1 MEEKENYM
9 KKKLISALLLSTVVL
24 TSASTA
30 LVAVADETDDK
41 IASQD
46 AKIAST
52 KSAEATAQSEVAGI
66 QSQVNALTSKQSALK
81 KEPDEL
87 LKESEKLQAKIGE
100 LTKEI
105 KERDEALKAQ
115 ARSAQTDGSATSYVD
130 AVINSKSLSDVV
142 TRVSAMRTVVK
153 ANNDMMKQQETAKA
167 DLDKAQKA
175 NQAKANEG
183 YKLLAQMNDQAKT
196 LDTQQAQLKVAQL
209 NLAAERA
216 TAEGEKSSL
225 LEQKAAAQAAA
236 AEAAAR
242 EKAYNDQVADAAAKA
257 KEQTD
262 NGASIDNN
270 VPTPSPGGNDN
281 GGYTPAP
288 TPTPTP
294 TPTGGGGGAN
304 TYPEGECT
312 WGVKILAPWAG
323 NYWGNGGQWA
333 ASAAAAGFRTG
344 SVPQVGAIAV
354 WQGGY
359 GHVAVVYQVSG
370 NKIAVQESNYAGKRY
385 IADHRGGLFDP
396 GAVTYIY
403 PN

>member
-1 MEEKENYM
+1 M

-30 LVAVADETDDK
+30 FVAVADETDDK

-52 KSAEATAQSEVAGI
+52 KSAEATAQTEVTNI
-66 QSQVNALTSKQSALK
+66 QSQVNTLSSKQSALK
-81 KEPDEL
+81 KETDDL
-87 LKESEKLQAKIGE
+87 LKESEKLQVKIGD

-130 AVINSKSLSDVV
+130 AVINFKSLSDVV

-167 DLDKAQKA
+167 DLDKAVKT
-175 NQAKANEG
+175 NQAKSNEG
-183 YKLLAQMNDQAKT
+183 YKLLAQMDDQAKT
-196 LDTQQAQLKVAQL
+196 LETQQAQLKVAQL

-216 TAEGEKSSL
+216 TAEGDKASL

-236 AEAAAR
+236 SEAAAR
-242 EKAYNDQVADAAAKA
+242 EKAYSDQVADAAAKA

-270 VPTPSPGGNDN
+270 VPNPGGGG

-294 TPTGGGGGAN
+294 TPPGGGGGAN
-304 TYPEGECT
+304 TYPVGECT
-312 WGVKILAPWAG
+312 WGAKVLAPWAG
-323 NYWGNGGQWA
+323 DYWGNGGDWA
-333 ASAAAAGFRTG
+333 ASAARAGLRTG

-370 NKIAVQESNYAGKRY
+370 NQIAVQESNYAGKRY

>member
-1 MEEKENYM
+1 M

-30 LVAVADETDDK
+30 FVAVADETNDK

-52 KSAEATAQSEVAGI
+52 KSAEATAQTEVTNI
-66 QSQVNALTSKQSALK
+66 QSQVNTLSSKQSALK
-81 KEPDEL
+81 KETDDL
-87 LKESEKLQAKIGE
+87 LKESEKLQVKIGD

-167 DLDKAQKA
+167 DLDKAVKT
-175 NQAKANEG
+175 NQAKSNEG
-183 YKLLAQMNDQAKT
+183 YKLLAQMDDQAKT
-196 LDTQQAQLKVAQL
+196 LETQQAQLKVAQL

-216 TAEGEKSSL
+216 TAEGDKASL

-236 AEAAAR
+236 SEAAAR
-242 EKAYNDQVADAAAKA
+242 EKAYSDQVADAAAKA

-270 VPTPSPGGNDN
+270 VPNPGGGG

-294 TPTGGGGGAN
+294 TPPGGGGGAN
-304 TYPEGECT
+304 TYPVGECT
-312 WGVKILAPWAG
+312 WGAKVLAPWAG
-323 NYWGNGGQWA
+323 DYWGNGGDWA
-333 ASAAAAGFRTG
+333 ASAARAGFRTG

-370 NKIAVQESNYAGKRY
+370 NQIAVQESNYAGKRY

>member
-1 MEEKENYM
+1 MEEKKTNM

-30 LVAVADETDDK
+30 FVAVADETDDK

-52 KSAEATAQSEVAGI
+52 KSAEATAQTEVTNI
-66 QSQVNALTSKQSALK
+66 QSQVDTLSSKQSALK
-81 KEPDEL
+81 KETDDL
-87 LKESEKLQAKIGE
+87 LKESEKLQVKIGD

-167 DLDKAQKA
+167 NLDKAVKT
-175 NQAKANEG
+175 NQAKSNEG
-183 YKLLAQMNDQAKT
+183 YKLLAQMDDQAKT
-196 LDTQQAQLKVAQL
+196 LETQQAQLKVAQL

-216 TAEGEKSSL
+216 TAEGDKASL

-236 AEAAAR
+236 SEAAAR
-242 EKAYNDQVADAAAKA
+242 EKAYSDQVADAAAKA

-270 VPTPSPGGNDN
+270 VPNPGGGG

-294 TPTGGGGGAN
+294 TPPGGGGGAN
-304 TYPEGECT
+304 TYPVGECT
-312 WGVKILAPWAG
+312 WGAKVLAPWAG
-323 NYWGNGGQWA
+323 DYWGNGGDWA
-333 ASAAAAGFRTG
+333 ASAARAGFRTG

-370 NKIAVQESNYAGKRY
+370 NQIAVQESNYAGKRY

>member
-1 MEEKENYM
+1 M
-9 KKKLISALLLSTVVL
+9 KKKILSALLLSTVVL
-24 TSASTA
+24 TSVSTA
-30 LVAVADETDDK
+30 MVAVADETDDK

-46 AKIAST
+46 AKIASA
-52 KSAEATAQSEVAGI
+52 KSAEAAAQSEVAGI
-66 QSQVNALTSKQSALK
+66 QSQVTSLSSKQATLK
-81 KEPDEL
+81 KETDDL
-87 LKESEKLQAKIGE
+87 LKESDKLQVKIVD

-142 TRVSAMRTVVK
+142 TRISAMRTVVK
-153 ANNDMMKQQETAKA
+153 ANNDMMKQQETAKV
-167 DLDKAQKA
+167 DLDKAVKS

-183 YKLLAQMNDQAKT
+183 YKLLAQMADQAKT
-196 LDTQQAQLKVAQL
+196 LETQEAQLKVAQL

-216 TAEGEKSSL
+216 TAEGDKASL
-225 LEQKAAAQAAA
+225 LEQKAAAQAEAA
-236 AEAAAR
+236 AAAAR

-257 KEQTD
+257 KDQAD
-262 NGASIDNN
+262 NGVSVDNN
-270 VPTPSPGGNDN
+270 VPDPD
-281 GGYTPAP
+281 
-288 TPTPTP
+288 
-294 TPTGGGGGAN
+294 GGGGYIPSPTPPKPTPPSSDN
-304 TYPEGECT
+304 TYPVGECT
-312 WGVKILAPWAG
+312 WGAKQLAPWAG

-344 SVPQVGAIAV
+344 STPQVGAIVV

-370 NKIAVQESNYAGKRY
+370 SQIAVQESNYAGKRY
-385 IADHRGGLFDP
+385 IDDHRGGLFNP

>member
-1 MEEKENYM
+1 M

-30 LVAVADETDDK
+30 FVAVADETDDK

-52 KSAEATAQSEVAGI
+52 KSAEATAQSQVS
-66 QSQVNALTSKQSALK
+66 QVKSQVNALASKQSALK
-81 KEPDEL
+81 KETENL
-87 LKESEKLQAKIGE
+87 LKESEKLQVKIGD

-105 KERDEALKAQ
+105 KEREEALKAQ

-196 LDTQQAQLKVAQL
+196 LETQQAQLKVAQL

-216 TAEGEKSSL
+216 TAEGNKASL
-225 LEQKAAAQAAA
+225 LQQKAAAQTAA

-257 KEQTD
+257 KEQAD

-270 VPTPSPGGNDN
+270 VPTP
-281 GGYTPAP
+281 

-294 TPTGGGGGAN
+294 TPGGGGGGGYTPDPTPDPKPTPPPSGNN
-304 TYPEGECT
+304 TYPVGECT
-312 WGVKILAPWAG
+312 WGAKVLAPWAG
-323 NYWGNGGQWA
+323 DYWGNGGQWA

-370 NKIAVQESNYAGKRY
+370 NQIAVKESNYAGKRY

>member
-1 MEEKENYM
+1 M

-30 LVAVADETDDK
+30 FVAVADETDDK

-52 KSAEATAQSEVAGI
+52 KSAEATAQTEVTNI
-66 QSQVNALTSKQSALK
+66 QSQVDTLSSKQSALK
-81 KEPDEL
+81 KETDDL
-87 LKESEKLQAKIGE
+87 LKESEKLQVKIGD

-167 DLDKAQKA
+167 DLDKAVKT
-175 NQAKANEG
+175 NQAKSNEG
-183 YKLLAQMNDQAKT
+183 YKLLAQMDDQAKT
-196 LDTQQAQLKVAQL
+196 LETQQAQLKVAQL

-216 TAEGEKSSL
+216 TAEGDKASL

-236 AEAAAR
+236 SEAAAR
-242 EKAYNDQVADAAAKA
+242 EKAYSDQVADAAAKA

-270 VPTPSPGGNDN
+270 VPAPNPG
-281 GGYTPAP
+281 
-288 TPTPTP
+288 
-294 TPTGGGGGAN
+294 GGGGGAN
-304 TYPEGECT
+304 TYPVGECT
-312 WGVKILAPWAG
+312 WGAKVLAPWAG
-323 NYWGNGGQWA
+323 DYWGNGGDWA
-333 ASAAAAGFRTG
+333 ASAARAGFRTG

-370 NKIAVQESNYAGKRY
+370 NQIAVQESNYAGKRY

>member
-1 MEEKENYM
+1 M

-30 LVAVADETDDK
+30 FVAVADETDDK

-52 KSAEATAQSEVAGI
+52 KSAEATAQTEVTNI
-66 QSQVNALTSKQSALK
+66 QSQVNTLSSKQSALK
-81 KEPDEL
+81 KETDDL
-87 LKESEKLQAKIGE
+87 LKESEKLQVKIGD

-167 DLDKAQKA
+167 DLDKAVKT
-175 NQAKANEG
+175 NQAKSNEG
-183 YKLLAQMNDQAKT
+183 YKLLAQMDDQAKT
-196 LDTQQAQLKVAQL
+196 LETQQAQLKVVQL

-216 TAEGEKSSL
+216 TAEGDKASL

-236 AEAAAR
+236 SEAAAR
-242 EKAYNDQVADAAAKA
+242 EKAYSDQVADAAAKA

-270 VPTPSPGGNDN
+270 VPNPGGGG

-294 TPTGGGGGAN
+294 TPPGGGGGAN
-304 TYPEGECT
+304 TYPVGECT
-312 WGVKILAPWAG
+312 WGAKVLAPWAG
-323 NYWGNGGQWA
+323 DYWGNGGDWA
-333 ASAAAAGFRTG
+333 ASAARAGFRTG

-370 NKIAVQESNYAGKRY
+370 NQIAVQESNYAGKRY

>member
-1 MEEKENYM
+1 M

-24 TSASTA
+24 TSASTV
-30 LVAVADETDDK
+30 LVAMADETDDK

-66 QSQVNALTSKQSALK
+66 QSQVNTLSSKQSALK
-81 KEPDEL
+81 KETDDL
-87 LKESEKLQAKIGE
+87 LKESEKLQTKIGE

-167 DLDKAQKA
+167 DLDKAQKE

-183 YKLLAQMNDQAKT
+183 YKLLAQMDDQAKT
-196 LDTQQAQLKVAQL
+196 LETQQAQLKVAQL

-216 TAEGEKSSL
+216 TAEGDKASL

-236 AEAAAR
+236 TAAAAR
-242 EKAYNDQVADAAAKA
+242 EKAYNDQVSDAAAKA
-257 KEQTD
+257 KEQAD
-262 NGASIDNN
+262 NGVSIDNS
-270 VPTPSPGGNDN
+270 VPTPSPGGSGN
-281 GGYTPAP
+281 GDYTP

-294 TPTGGGGGAN
+294 TPPTGGGGVN
-304 TYPEGECT
+304 TYPVGQCT
-312 WGVKILAPWAG
+312 WGAKELAPWAG
-323 NYWGNGGQWA
+323 NNWGNGAQWA
-333 ASAAAAGFRTG
+333 SSAAAAGFRTG
-344 SVPQVGAIAV
+344 STPQVGAIMVEYGPTA
-354 WQGGY
+354 Y
-359 GHVAVVYQVSG
+359 GHVAVVSMVNGSQIQIREANYNG
-370 NKIAVQESNYAGKRY
+370 NQAIGNY
-385 IADHRGGLFDP
+385 RGWFTP
-396 GAVTYIY
+396 GGVTYIY

>member
-1 MEEKENYM
+1 M

-30 LVAVADETDDK
+30 FVAVADETDDK

-52 KSAEATAQSEVAGI
+52 KSAEATAQTEVTNI
-66 QSQVNALTSKQSALK
+66 QSQVNTLSSKQSALK
-81 KEPDEL
+81 KETDDL
-87 LKESEKLQAKIGE
+87 LKESEKLQVKIGD

-167 DLDKAQKA
+167 DLDKAVKT
-175 NQAKANEG
+175 NQAKSNEG
-183 YKLLAQMNDQAKT
+183 YKLLAQMDDQAKT
-196 LDTQQAQLKVAQL
+196 LETQQAQLKVAQL

-216 TAEGEKSSL
+216 TAEGDKASL

-236 AEAAAR
+236 SEAAAR
-242 EKAYNDQVADAAAKA
+242 EKAYSDQVADAAAKA

-270 VPTPSPGGNDN
+270 VPNPGGGG

-294 TPTGGGGGAN
+294 TPPGGGGGAN
-304 TYPEGECT
+304 TYPVGECT
-312 WGVKILAPWAG
+312 WGAIVLAPWAG
-323 NYWGNGGQWA
+323 DYWGNGGDWA
-333 ASAAAAGFRTG
+333 ASAARAGFRTG

-370 NKIAVQESNYAGKRY
+370 NQIAVQESNYAGKRY

>member
-1 MEEKENYM
+1 M

-24 TSASTA
+24 TSVSTA
-30 LVAVADETDDK
+30 FVAVADETDDK

-52 KSAEATAQSEVAGI
+52 KSAEATAQTEVTNI
-66 QSQVNALTSKQSALK
+66 QSQVNTLSSKQSALK
-81 KEPDEL
+81 KETDDL
-87 LKESEKLQAKIGE
+87 LKESEKLQVKIGD

-167 DLDKAQKA
+167 DLDKAVKT
-175 NQAKANEG
+175 NQAKSNEG
-183 YKLLAQMNDQAKT
+183 YKLLAQMDDQAKT
-196 LDTQQAQLKVAQL
+196 LETQQAQLKVAQL

-216 TAEGEKSSL
+216 TAEGDKASL

-236 AEAAAR
+236 SEAAAR
-242 EKAYNDQVADAAAKA
+242 EKAYSDQVADAAAKA

-262 NGASIDNN
+262 NGTSIDNN
-270 VPTPSPGGNDN
+270 VPNPGGGG

-294 TPTGGGGGAN
+294 TPPGGGGGAN
-304 TYPEGECT
+304 TYPVGECT
-312 WGVKILAPWAG
+312 WGAKVLAPWAG
-323 NYWGNGGQWA
+323 DYWGNGGDWA
-333 ASAAAAGFRTG
+333 ASAARAGFRTG

-370 NKIAVQESNYAGKRY
+370 NQIAVQESNYAGKRY

>member
-1 MEEKENYM
+1 MEEKKTNM

-30 LVAVADETDDK
+30 FVAVADETDDK

-52 KSAEATAQSEVAGI
+52 KSAEATAQTEVTNI
-66 QSQVNALTSKQSALK
+66 QSQVDTLSSKQSALK
-81 KEPDEL
+81 KETDDL
-87 LKESEKLQAKIGE
+87 LKESEKLQVKIGD

-167 DLDKAQKA
+167 DLDKAVKT
-175 NQAKANEG
+175 NQAKSNEG
-183 YKLLAQMNDQAKT
+183 YKLLAQMDDQAKT
-196 LDTQQAQLKVAQL
+196 LETQQAQLKVAQL

-216 TAEGEKSSL
+216 TAEGDKASL

-236 AEAAAR
+236 SEAAAR
-242 EKAYNDQVADAAAKA
+242 EKAYSDQVADAAAKA

-270 VPTPSPGGNDN
+270 VPNPGGGG

-294 TPTGGGGGAN
+294 TPPGGGGGAN
-304 TYPEGECT
+304 TYPVGECT
-312 WGVKILAPWAG
+312 WGAKVLAPWAG
-323 NYWGNGGQWA
+323 DYWGNGGDWA
-333 ASAAAAGFRTG
+333 ASAARAGFRTG

-370 NKIAVQESNYAGKRY
+370 NQIAVQESNYAGKRY

>member
-1 MEEKENYM
+1 M

-24 TSASTA
+24 TSVSTA
-30 LVAVADETDDK
+30 FVAVADETDDK

-52 KSAEATAQSEVAGI
+52 KSAEATAQTEVTNI
-66 QSQVNALTSKQSALK
+66 QSQVNTLSSKQSALK
-81 KEPDEL
+81 KETDDL
-87 LKESEKLQAKIGE
+87 LKESEKLQVKIGD

-167 DLDKAQKA
+167 DLDKAVKT
-175 NQAKANEG
+175 NQAKSNEG
-183 YKLLAQMNDQAKT
+183 YKLLAQMDDQAKT
-196 LDTQQAQLKVAQL
+196 LETQQAQLKVAQL

-216 TAEGEKSSL
+216 TAEGDKASL

-236 AEAAAR
+236 SEAAAR
-242 EKAYNDQVADAAAKA
+242 EKAYSDQVADAAAKA

-270 VPTPSPGGNDN
+270 VPNPGGGG

-294 TPTGGGGGAN
+294 TPPGGGGGAN
-304 TYPEGECT
+304 TYPVGECT
-312 WGVKILAPWAG
+312 WGAKVLAPWAG
-323 NYWGNGGQWA
+323 DYWGNGGDWA
-333 ASAAAAGFRTG
+333 ASAARAGFRTG

-370 NKIAVQESNYAGKRY
+370 NQIAVQESNYAGKRY

-403 PN
+403 QN

>member
-1 MEEKENYM
+1 M
-9 KKKLISALLLSTVVL
+9 KKKLISALFLSTVVL

-30 LVAVADETDDK
+30 FVAVADETDDK

-52 KSAEATAQSEVAGI
+52 KSAEATAQTEVTNI
-66 QSQVNALTSKQSALK
+66 QSQVNTLSSKQSALK
-81 KEPDEL
+81 KETDDL
-87 LKESEKLQAKIGE
+87 LKESEKLQVKIGD

-167 DLDKAQKA
+167 DLDKAVKT
-175 NQAKANEG
+175 NQAKSNEG
-183 YKLLAQMNDQAKT
+183 YKLLAQMDDQAKT
-196 LDTQQAQLKVAQL
+196 LETQQAQLKVAQL

-216 TAEGEKSSL
+216 TAEGDKASL

-236 AEAAAR
+236 SEAAAR
-242 EKAYNDQVADAAAKA
+242 EKAYSDQVADAAAKA

-270 VPTPSPGGNDN
+270 VPNPGGGG

-294 TPTGGGGGAN
+294 TPPGGGGGAN
-304 TYPEGECT
+304 TYPVGECT
-312 WGVKILAPWAG
+312 WGAKVLAPWAG
-323 NYWGNGGQWA
+323 DYWGNGGDWA
-333 ASAAAAGFRTG
+333 ASAARAGFRTG

-370 NKIAVQESNYAGKRY
+370 NQIAVQESNYAGKRY

>member
-1 MEEKENYM
+1 M

-30 LVAVADETDDK
+30 FVAVADETDDK

-52 KSAEATAQSEVAGI
+52 KSAEATAQTEVTNI
-66 QSQVNALTSKQSALK
+66 QSQVDTLSSKQSALK
-81 KEPDEL
+81 KETDDL
-87 LKESEKLQAKIGE
+87 LKESEKLQVKIGD

-167 DLDKAQKA
+167 DLDKAQKE

-196 LDTQQAQLKVAQL
+196 LETQQAQLKVAQL

-216 TAEGEKSSL
+216 TAEGDKASL

-236 AEAAAR
+236 TAAAAR
-242 EKAYNDQVADAAAKA
+242 EKAYNDQVSDAVAKA
-257 KEQTD
+257 KEQAD
-262 NGASIDNN
+262 NGVSIDNS
-270 VPTPSPGGNDN
+270 VPTPSPGGSGN
-281 GGYTPAP
+281 GDYTP

-294 TPTGGGGGAN
+294 TPMAKELLVPVELIAAFSTARIWLTRRPISAREQGA
-304 TYPEGECT
+304 
-312 WGVKILAPWAG
+312 L
-323 NYWGNGGQWA
+323 
-333 ASAAAAGFRTG
+333 
-344 SVPQVGAIAV
+344 
-354 WQGGY
+354 
-359 GHVAVVYQVSG
+359 VYRSG
-370 NKIAVQESNYAGKRY
+370 PS
-385 IADHRGGLFDP
+385 
-396 GAVTYIY
+396 
-403 PN
+403 

>member
-1 MEEKENYM
+1 M

-24 TSASTA
+24 TSVSTA
-30 LVAVADETDDK
+30 FVAVADETDDK

-46 AKIAST
+46 AKIASI
-52 KSAEATAQSEVAGI
+52 KSAEATAQTEVTNI
-66 QSQVNALTSKQSALK
+66 QSQVNTLSSKQSALK
-81 KEPDEL
+81 KETDDL
-87 LKESEKLQAKIGE
+87 LKESEKLQVKIGD

-167 DLDKAQKA
+167 DLDKAVKT
-175 NQAKANEG
+175 NQAKSNEG
-183 YKLLAQMNDQAKT
+183 YKLLAQMDDQAKT
-196 LDTQQAQLKVAQL
+196 LETQQAQLKVAQL

-216 TAEGEKSSL
+216 TAEGDKASL

-236 AEAAAR
+236 SEAAAR
-242 EKAYNDQVADAAAKA
+242 EKAYSDQVADAAAKA

-262 NGASIDNN
+262 NGASIGNN
-270 VPTPSPGGNDN
+270 VPNPGGGG

-294 TPTGGGGGAN
+294 TPPGGGGGAN
-304 TYPEGECT
+304 TYPVGECT
-312 WGVKILAPWAG
+312 WGAKVLAPWAG
-323 NYWGNGGQWA
+323 DYWGNGGDWA
-333 ASAAAAGFRTG
+333 ASAARAGFRTG

-370 NKIAVQESNYAGKRY
+370 NQIAVQESNYAGKRY

>member
-1 MEEKENYM
+1 MEEKKTNM

-30 LVAVADETDDK
+30 FVAVADETDDK

-52 KSAEATAQSEVAGI
+52 KSAEATAQTEVTNI
-66 QSQVNALTSKQSALK
+66 QSQVNTLSSKQSALK
-81 KEPDEL
+81 KETDDL
-87 LKESEKLQAKIGE
+87 LKESEKLQVKIGD

-167 DLDKAQKA
+167 DLDKAVKT
-175 NQAKANEG
+175 NQAKSNEG
-183 YKLLAQMNDQAKT
+183 YKLLAQMDDQAKT
-196 LDTQQAQLKVAQL
+196 LETQQAQLKVAQL

-216 TAEGEKSSL
+216 TAEGDKASL

-236 AEAAAR
+236 SEAAAR
-242 EKAYNDQVADAAAKA
+242 EKAYSDQVADAAAKA

-270 VPTPSPGGNDN
+270 VPNPGGGG

-294 TPTGGGGGAN
+294 TPPGGGGGAN
-304 TYPEGECT
+304 TYPVGECT
-312 WGVKILAPWAG
+312 WGAKVLAPWAG
-323 NYWGNGGQWA
+323 DYWGNGGDWA
-333 ASAAAAGFRTG
+333 ASAARAGFRTG

-370 NKIAVQESNYAGKRY
+370 NQIAVQESNYAGKRY

>member
-1 MEEKENYM
+1 M

-30 LVAVADETDDK
+30 FVAVADETDDK

-52 KSAEATAQSEVAGI
+52 KSAEATAQTEVTNI
-66 QSQVNALTSKQSALK
+66 QSQVNTLSSKQSALK
-81 KEPDEL
+81 KETDDL
-87 LKESEKLQAKIGE
+87 LKESEKLQVKIGD

-167 DLDKAQKA
+167 DLDKAVKT
-175 NQAKANEG
+175 NQAKSNEG
-183 YKLLAQMNDQAKT
+183 YKLLAQMDDQAKT
-196 LDTQQAQLKVAQL
+196 LETQQAQLKVAQL

-216 TAEGEKSSL
+216 TAEGDKASL

-236 AEAAAR
+236 SEAAAR
-242 EKAYNDQVADAAAKA
+242 EKAYSDQVADAAAKA

-270 VPTPSPGGNDN
+270 VPAPNPGGGG

-294 TPTGGGGGAN
+294 TPPGGGGGAN
-304 TYPEGECT
+304 TYPVGECT
-312 WGVKILAPWAG
+312 WGAKVLAPWAG
-323 NYWGNGGQWA
+323 DYWGNGGDWA
-333 ASAAAAGFRTG
+333 ASAARAGFRTG

-370 NKIAVQESNYAGKRY
+370 NQIAVQESNYAGKRY

>member
-1 MEEKENYM
+1 M

-81 KEPDEL
+81 KETDEL

-294 TPTGGGGGAN
+294 TPTPPGGGGAN

-312 WGVKILAPWAG
+312 WGAKILAPWAG
-323 NYWGNGGQWA
+323 NYWGNGGEWA
-333 ASAAAAGFRTG
+333 ASAARAGFRTG

>member
-1 MEEKENYM
+1 M

-30 LVAVADETDDK
+30 FVAVADETDDK

-52 KSAEATAQSEVAGI
+52 KSAEATAQTEVTNI
-66 QSQVNALTSKQSALK
+66 QSQVDTLSSKQSALK
-81 KEPDEL
+81 KETDDL
-87 LKESEKLQAKIGE
+87 LKESEKLQVKIGD

-115 ARSAQTDGSATSYVD
+115 TRSAQTDGSATSYVD

-167 DLDKAQKA
+167 DLDKAVKT
-175 NQAKANEG
+175 NQAKSNEG
-183 YKLLAQMNDQAKT
+183 YKLLAQMDDQAKT
-196 LDTQQAQLKVAQL
+196 LETQQAQLKVAQL

-216 TAEGEKSSL
+216 TAEGDKASL

-236 AEAAAR
+236 SEAAAR
-242 EKAYNDQVADAAAKA
+242 EKAYSDQVADAAAKA

-270 VPTPSPGGNDN
+270 VPNPGGGG

-294 TPTGGGGGAN
+294 TPPGGGGGAN
-304 TYPEGECT
+304 TYPVGECT
-312 WGVKILAPWAG
+312 WGAKVLAPWAG
-323 NYWGNGGQWA
+323 DYWGNGGDWA
-333 ASAAAAGFRTG
+333 ASAARAGFRTG

-370 NKIAVQESNYAGKRY
+370 NQIAVQESNYAGKRY

>member
-1 MEEKENYM
+1 M

-66 QSQVNALTSKQSALK
+66 QSQVSSLSSKQAALK
-81 KEPDEL
+81 KETEDL
-87 LKESEKLQAKIGE
+87 LAESKKLQVKIDD

-115 ARSAQTDGSATSYVD
+115 GRSAQTDGSATSYVD

-167 DLDKAQKA
+167 DLDKAVKT
-175 NQAKANEG
+175 NQAKSNEG
-183 YKLLAQMNDQAKT
+183 YKLLAQMDDQAKT
-196 LDTQQAQLKVAQL
+196 LETQQAQLKVAQL

-216 TAEGEKSSL
+216 TAEGDKASL

-236 AEAAAR
+236 QAAAAR

-294 TPTGGGGGAN
+294 PPPGGGGGAN

-312 WGVKILAPWAG
+312 WGAKILAPWAG
-323 NYWGNGGQWA
+323 NYWGNGGDWA
-333 ASAAAAGFRTG
+333 ASAARAGFRTG

-370 NKIAVQESNYAGKRY
+370 NKIAVQESNYARKRY